1 MKGSVNIVPTD
12 SECSKQVCL
21 SDSRDVVRFF
31 PFTYNNIFTF
41 LACLWIIVASL
52 GPDSSSLLGIIKIRF
67 EDILIIVMSLLI
79 IIKMRRHKI
88 SLDSLQLTFKIA
100 IFFAALCVISILSMY
115 VNSFSPETISIQK
128 GTFGYDKNIEIMK
141 EFTRFSKYMV
151 VAFAFSQMPSESWK
165 YSLIVLVMC
174 CLIMIGIQLL
184 QYLMPDFIT
193 PVLNE
198 IYEGGSK
205 DSYLGPDLGWLKEG
219 KAFRAG
225 SLMINPNVFGAYLTA
240 PLFIFIMNYFEAIN
254 SPFFKERKN
263 RLLWLT
269 VSCFTL
275 LGLFLT
281 QSRTM
286 FISIVLAMIITLMF
300 IPSVF
305 RRKISRLI
313 IGAITISIIFSAI
326 FANSTDRYTLEGL
339 ARGVMEESFKTK
351 LTLTFDSI
359 HELGDLIVI
368 GAGPAGA
375 ERVDNEFGYIL
386 TWYGFIGL
394 LTYIIFYAA
403 LYTHISQRIK
413 NIYQRAAFRGILS
426 TYLIGSLGAT
436 FLLNNRVFPI
446 FIALLSLSCAKSIPI
461 SARPIK

>member
-1 MKGSVNIVPTD
+1 
-12 SECSKQVCL
+12 
-21 SDSRDVVRFF
+21 
-31 PFTYNNIFTF
+31 
-41 LACLWIIVASL
+41 
-52 GPDSSSLLGIIKIRF
+52 
-67 EDILIIVMSLLI
+67 
-79 IIKMRRHKI
+79 
-88 SLDSLQLTFKIA
+88 
-100 IFFAALCVISILSMY
+100 
-115 VNSFSPETISIQK
+115 
-128 GTFGYDKNIEIMK
+128 
-141 EFTRFSKYMV
+141 
-151 VAFAFSQMPSESWK
+151 
-165 YSLIVLVMC
+165 
-174 CLIMIGIQLL
+174 
-184 QYLMPDFIT
+184 
-193 PVLNE
+193 
-198 IYEGGSK
+198 
-205 DSYLGPDLGWLKEG
+205 
-219 KAFRAG
+219 
-225 SLMINPNVFGAYLTA
+225 
-240 PLFIFIMNYFEAIN
+240 
-254 SPFFKERKN
+254 
-263 RLLWLT
+263 
-269 VSCFTL
+269 
-275 LGLFLT
+275 
-281 QSRTM
+281 
-286 FISIVLAMIITLMF
+286 MIITLMF